1 MKMCGVS
8 PLIGNEVYTRSDE
21 GITTSLGSCGPV
33 AHGDQS
39 CCERRTGRPMEDGSG
54 GFSECP
60 GHGGPVG
67 AGDPAMLLSSP
78 AL

>member
-1 MKMCGVS
+1 MKY
-8 PLIGNEVYTRSDE
+8 IQSDE

-54 GFSECP
+54 ASPSALVTVDLLEPVTLPCSSAHQHFDYGLVSEW
-60 GHGGPVG
+60 VF
-67 AGDPAMLLSSP
+67 
-78 AL
+78 